1 MKPLIK
7 WVGGKRH
14 IAPILESYLPEDWSK
29 GAYYE
34 PFIGGA
40 AMYLH
45 LKPKKA
51 FLSDVNEKLVGF
63 YKNVKTN
70 ENTLSMTIVGLAKAF
85 NDEPDESKKE
95 YFLKLRAMFNSGN
108 AAEIKTSSL
117 LFVLNKL
124 CFNGLYRENSKG
136 EFNVPFGQKKQFPA
150 IDLEG
155 FRDVSFLLKGATIL
169 AADFEDSL
177 VKAKAGDFAYLDPPY
192 IPVSISSS
200 FTSYSTGGF
209 NLDSQKRLAKVMHT
223 MSQNGVRV
231 MLSNSATDV
240 TKEIFKGLRQVEIS
254 APRMVSAKSSGRGSI
269 TELVIMNY

>member
-14 IAPILESYLPEDWSK
+14 IAPILEAHLPEDWSR

-70 ENTLSMTIVGLAKAF
+70 EKTLSKTIIGLAQAF
-85 NDEPDESKKE
+85 DNESDESKKE

-155 FRDVSFLLKGATIL
+155 FRDASLLLKGATIR
-169 AADFEDSL
+169 ASDFEGSL
-177 VKAKAGDFAYLDPPY
+177 VEAKAGDFAYLDPPY
-192 IPVSISSS
+192 IPVSASSS

-209 NLDSQKRLAKVMHT
+209 NLDSQNRLAKVMHT

-240 TKEIFKGLRQVEIS
+240 TREIFKGLRQVEIS

-269 TELVIMNY
+269 AELVIMNY